1 MRGISKGGSGGVLVA
16 AFPDAAASLRILHA
30 ASLPHDALDPP
41 APVSVIPFG
50 RG

>member
-30 ASLPHDALDPP
+30 ASLRMTRAIRVRPSP
-41 APVSVIPFG
+41 
-50 RG
+50 